1 MQKRHLLLIVLCTVL
16 LAACNNNASTSIP
29 PTSAASVQQSGP
41 LTGTV
46 LPPTQNVPTQGPR
59 EYADGTQEVVLPLAG
74 TIVPP
79 ATEDPNS
86 GQLFDLVQFDR
97 MGGAAGKE
105 LVIELLPDGTV
116 TRDGV
121 KSTIPADQ
129 VKEIADVLDQM
140 GFFGMQGVFQG
151 VGTSPEVYT
160 YYITVE
166 RSGSSRMLTAQ
177 DGYLPPQLTNLVQ
190 LLSKLGTK

>member
-16 LAACNNNASTSIP
+16 LAACNNNTTPP
-29 PTSAASVQQSGP
+29 PTSAAAVQQTGP
-41 LTGTV
+41 LSGTV
-46 LPPTQNVPTQGPR
+46 FPPTQIIPTQGPR
-59 EYADGTQEVVLPLAG
+59 EYAEGTQEVVLPLAG

-79 ATEDPNS
+79 ATEDPAS
-86 GQLFDLVQFDR
+86 GQPFDLVQLDR
-97 MGGAAGKE
+97 TGGVAGKE
-105 LVIELLPDGTV
+105 LVIELLADGTV

-151 VGTSPEVYT
+151 VGTSPDVYT

-166 RSGSSRMLTAQ
+166 RAGSSRTVTAQ
-177 DGYLPPQLTNLVQ
+177 DGYIPPQLGNLLQ
-190 LLSKLGTK
+190 LLSNLGTK

>member
-16 LAACNNNASTSIP
+16 LAACNNNTNTSVP
-29 PTSAASVQQSGP
+29 PTSAASIQQSGP
-41 LTGTV
+41 LSGTV
-46 LPPTQNVPTQGPR
+46 APPTQIVPTQGPR
-59 EYADGTQEVVLPLAG
+59 EYAEGTQEVVLPLTG

-86 GQLFDLVQFDR
+86 GKLFDLVQFDR
-97 MGGAAGKE
+97 LGGAAGKE
-105 LVIELLPDGTV
+105 LVIELLADGTV

-129 VKEIADVLDQM
+129 VKEISDVLDQM

-151 VGTSPEVYT
+151 VGTSSEVYT

-166 RSGSSRMLTAQ
+166 RAGSSRTITAQ
-177 DGYLPPQLTNLVQ
+177 DGYIPPQLANLVQ
-190 LLSKLGTK
+190 LLSNLGTK